1 MIKQMRSAR
10 TLSLTG
16 VLLLSIGAATTT
28 DAASS
33 AQQDLSVTASVTANC
48 TIATSPVAFGAYDP
62 ITTNASTALDATGTV
77 SVTCTSG
84 ASATVTLGQGA
95 NAGTGS
101 SDTAP
106 VRRMNDG
113 STHYLNY
120 SLFQDT
126 GRNTVWG
133 NTAGTGV
140 ASTGTGGQVSLTVF
154 GSVGAGQNVPAGSYI
169 DTVTAT
175 VTF

>member
-1 MIKQMRSAR
+1 M
-10 TLSLTG
+10 LSVGAT
-16 VLLLSIGAATTT
+16 STIDAAT
-28 DAASS
+28 

-48 TIATSPVAFGAYDP
+48 TITTSPVAFGGYDP
-62 ITTNASTALDATGTV
+62 ITANASTALDGTGTV
-77 SVTCTSG
+77 SVTCTNG
-84 ASATVTLGQGA
+84 ASTTVTLGQGA

-106 VRRMNDG
+106 VRRLNDG
-113 STHYLNY
+113 GTHFLNY
-120 SLFQDT
+120 ALYQDS
-126 GRNTVWG
+126 GHSAAWG

-140 ASTGTGGQVSLTVF
+140 ASTGTGSQVALTVY
-154 GSVGAGQNVPAGSYI
+154 GSVVAGQNVPAGSYL